1 MPNRV
6 VAIDS
11 TDAVSIGS
19 SHDPR
24 ERAVVIL
31 DAETLEVVGYDSIP
45 ASSSPPISDSEAST
59 SPE

>member
-6 VAIDS
+6 MAVGS
-11 TDAVSIGS
+11 TDAVSIVS
-19 SHDPR
+19 SHEPR

-45 ASSSPPISDSEAST
+45 DSSSPPISDTAAST
-59 SPE
+59 SRE

>member
-6 VAIDS
+6 VAAGS
-11 TDAVSIGS
+11 TDAVSIVS
-19 SHDPR
+19 SHEPR

-45 ASSSPPISDSEAST
+45 TSSSPPITDSEAST